1 MKIYI
6 TRQIPEA
13 GIKRLEK
20 KGYEVIVNPT
30 DKVLKK
36 EELIAALK
44 DKDFDAVLCLLTDKI
59 DDEVLAAAGPK
70 AKIFANYAVGVDN
83 IDLPAAQKR
92 GVAIS
97 NTPGVLTETVAE
109 FTIGLIFAITKRIV
123 EADEFTRRGKFM
135 GWAPML
141 FLGSDLK
148 DKTLGIVGL
157 GRIGGEVARRMHD
170 GFDMNIIYYDA
181 KRNEELEK
189 IYKVK
194 YADLETLLKT
204 SDIVS
209 VHVPLL
215 PTTRHLIGVKEMA
228 MMKPSAYLINSS
240 RGPVIDETALVEAL
254 RNKVI
259 RGAAIDVYEKEPAL
273 TPGLADLDNVVI
285 TPHIASAS
293 LETRSK
299 MAEMAADNIIAVLEG
314 KTPPNPVKI

>member
-20 KGYEVIVNPT
+20 KGYEVVVNPT

-36 EELIAALK
+36 EELITALK

-59 DDEVLAAAGPK
+59 DDEVLAAAGSK
-70 AKIFANYAVGVDN
+70 TKIFANYAVGVDN

-92 GVAIS
+92 GIVIS

-123 EADEFTRRGKFM
+123 EADEFIRRGKFI

-204 SDIVS
+204 SDVIS
-209 VHVPLL
+209 IHVPLL
-215 PTTRHLIGVKEMA
+215 PTTRHLIGAKEMA

-240 RGPVIDETALVEAL
+240 RGPVIDEAALVEAL

-273 TPGLADLDNVVI
+273 TPGLADLDNIVI

>member
-1 MKIYI
+1 MKVYI

-13 GIKRLEK
+13 GIKKLK
-20 KGYEVIVNPT
+20 DKGYELTINPL
-30 DKVLKK
+30 DKVLTK
-36 EELIAALK
+36 EELIATLQGK
-44 DKDFDAVLCLLTDKI
+44 NYDSVLCLLTDKI
-59 DDEVLAAAGPK
+59 DDEVLAAAGPQV
-70 AKIFANYAVGVDN
+70 KIFANYAVGVDN
-83 IDLPAAQKR
+83 IDLQAAQKR
-92 GVAIS
+92 GIMIS

-109 FTIGLIFAITKRIV
+109 LTIGLIFAITKRIV
-123 EADEFTRRGKFM
+123 EADEFTRRGKFV

-157 GRIGGEVARRMHD
+157 GRIGVEVARRMHD
-170 GFDMNIIYYDA
+170 GFDMKIIYYDVN
-181 KRNEELEK
+181 RNEELEK
-189 IYKVK
+189 LYHLE

-215 PTTRHLIGVKEMA
+215 PTTHHLIGAKELA
-228 MMKPSAYLINSS
+228 IMKPTAYLINTS
-240 RGPVIDETALVEAL
+240 RGPVLDEAALVEAL
-254 RNKVI
+254 KNKTI

-273 TPGLADLDNVVI
+273 TPGLAELDNIVL

-299 MAEMAADNIIAVLEG
+299 MAEMAAENIIAALENQ
-314 KTPPNPVKI
+314 TPPNLVTH

>member
-13 GIKRLEK
+13 GIKKLEK
-20 KGYEVIVNPT
+20 KGYEIVINPK
-30 DKVLKK
+30 DKVLRK
-36 EELIAALK
+36 EELIAVLK
-44 DKDFDAVLCLLTDKI
+44 EGNFDAVLCLLTDKI

-70 AKIFANYAVGVDN
+70 TKIFANYAVGIDN
-83 IDLPAAQKR
+83 IDLQAAQKR
-92 GVAIS
+92 GIVVS

-109 FTIGLIFAITKRIV
+109 FTIGLIFAVTKRIV
-123 EADEFTRRGKFM
+123 EADEFTRRGKFV

-148 DKTLGIVGL
+148 EKTLGIIGL

-209 VHVPLL
+209 IHVPLL
-215 PTTRHLIGVKEMA
+215 PTTRHLISAKEMA
-228 MMKPSAYLINSS
+228 MMKPTAYLVNSS
-240 RGPVIDETALVEAL
+240 RGPVLDETALVEAL

-273 TPGLADLDNVVI
+273 IPGLADLDNIVI

-299 MAEMAADNIIAVLEG
+299 MAEMAADNIIAALAGE
-314 KTPPNPVKI
+314 TPPNLVKV

>member
-13 GIKRLEK
+13 GIKKLQE
-20 KGYEVIVNPT
+20 KGYELTINPE
-30 DKVLKK
+30 DRVLSKA
-36 EELIAALK
+36 ELIAVLQGK
-44 DKDFDAVLCLLTDKI
+44 NYDAVLCLLTDKI
-59 DDEVLAAAGPK
+59 DDEVMAAAGSQT
-70 AKIFANYAVGVDN
+70 KIFANYAVGVDN

-92 GVAIS
+92 GVMIS

-123 EADEFTRRGKFM
+123 EADEFTRRGKFV

-148 DKTLGIVGL
+148 EKTLGIIGL

-170 GFDMNIIYYDA
+170 GFGMNIIYYDA
-181 KRNEELEK
+181 NRNEDLEK
-189 IYKVK
+189 IYHVE

-209 VHVPLL
+209 IHVPLL
-215 PTTRHLIGVKEMA
+215 PTTKHLIDAQKLA

-240 RGPVIDETALVEAL
+240 RGPVIDEAALVEAL
-254 RNKVI
+254 KNKTI

-273 TPGLADLDNVVI
+273 TPGLAELDNIVI

-299 MAEMAADNIIAVLEG
+299 MAEMAAENIIAVLESQ
-314 KTPPNPVKI
+314 TLPNLVKI